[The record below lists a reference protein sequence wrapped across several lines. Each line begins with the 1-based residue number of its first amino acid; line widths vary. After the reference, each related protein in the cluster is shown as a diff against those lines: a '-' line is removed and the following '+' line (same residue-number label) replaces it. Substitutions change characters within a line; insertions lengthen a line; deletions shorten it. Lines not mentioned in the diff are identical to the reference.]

1 MLWCVYTHQSITFLG
16 PLLSRVQNPE
26 NKDFGLTNGI
36 DHNVLSDR
44 HFAGAGNTTGPIA
57 QRESRQA
64 LDVLLNLINQP
75 PSRLRIRFTNEINH
89 LIDVIQGIFT
99 PLNREGITG
108 HYVLPYVVS

>member
-44 HFAGAGNTTGPIA
+44 HGVTT
-57 QRESRQA
+57 RKW
-64 LDVLLNLINQP
+64 
-75 PSRLRIRFTNEINH
+75 
-89 LIDVIQGIFT
+89 
-99 PLNREGITG
+99 
-108 HYVLPYVVS
+108 